1 MYSTNLINF
10 ILVYRYMLSYLR
22 SKNVNTCKYH
32 VLQYMYQYMHVNLS
46 GFFFLEND
54 PVLDVTLF
62 DVMHVIFFLIIEV
75 CGFTEI
81 IIRN

>member
-1 MYSTNLINF
+1 MYSTNLIIF
-10 ILVYRYMLSYLR
+10 ILVYIYMLSYLR
-22 SKNVNTCKYH
+22 SKNVNKYH